1 MKITQT
7 PLSGVLVLEPRI
19 FKDDRGYFVETFQ
32 LQRYKDAGI
41 TLPFVQDNA
50 SHSVKGTLRGMHFQE
65 PNPQGKLVACLRG
78 VIWDAV
84 VDIRKGSP
92 TFGKWFGVEL
102 SSETGRQI
110 WVPPGFA
117 HGFCV
122 LSDRADVLYK
132 CTDYYAPGA
141 ERSIVWNDPDVG
153 IDWPVEAPLL
163 SPKDATAPRLKDAP
177 VLPSTRAA

>member
-1 MKITQT
+1 MKVTPA
-7 PLSGVLVLEPRI
+7 PLSGVLVLEPRV
-19 FKDDRGYFVETFQ
+19 FKDDRGHFVETFQ

-41 TLPFVQDNA
+41 ALPFVQDNA

-65 PNPQGKLVACLRG
+65 PHAQGKLVACLRG

-102 SSETGRQI
+102 TSETGRQI

-122 LSDRADVLYK
+122 LSDTADVLYK

-141 ERSIVWNDPDVG
+141 ERSIVWNDPDIG
-153 IDWPVEAPLL
+153 IDWPVKAPLL
-163 SPKDATAPRLKDAP
+163 SPKDAAAPRLKDAP
-177 VLPSTRAA
+177 VLPELKAA